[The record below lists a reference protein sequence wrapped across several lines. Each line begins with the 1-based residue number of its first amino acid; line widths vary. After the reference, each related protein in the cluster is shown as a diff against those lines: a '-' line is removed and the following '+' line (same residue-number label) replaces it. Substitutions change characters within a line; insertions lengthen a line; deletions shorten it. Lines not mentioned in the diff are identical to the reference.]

1 MESLIRRR
9 MQSLKK
15 LTDNGKKTI
24 SIIQLQGYVQD
35 VSFKFEESANVVEL
49 ARLKNL
55 NLPTDYIEFLSISN
69 GMFLFYTEISGFP
82 MGYASEVYSIDKV
95 IAERKALPKSFN
107 NMSPIMHIRDVGDMY
122 INEEQCRL
130 GKPYLTYP
138 GMQASQCFDLSFSRW
153 LDRYMVAGG
162 NEFWN
167 F

>member
-1 MESLIRRR
+1 

-24 SIIQLQGYVQD
+24 SIIQLQGYVQN

-82 MGYASEVYSIDKV
+82 MG
-95 IAERKALPKSFN
+95 
-107 NMSPIMHIRDVGDMY
+107 
-122 INEEQCRL
+122 
-130 GKPYLTYP
+130 
-138 GMQASQCFDLSFSRW
+138 
-153 LDRYMVAGG
+153 
-162 NEFWN
+162 
-167 F
+167 